1 MSCSTIIVGSSWSF
15 GVPRLLI
22 NGVKGMQGLVDF
34 NPLQLL
40 CHLGSQKQFG
50 VLSLKKHMPINL
62 CLQHLQFI
70 CTSSCVNLSP
80 AFAFHPCPFFF
91 TNNNN
96 NNLLMGYNIWIN
108 VVLSFQIPDACNPK
122 LLAKFSTFHS
132 TPPNLVVALVN
143 LKWQFSP
150 FAQYNFF
157 F

>member
-22 NGVKGMQGLVDF
+22 NVVKGMQGPIDF

-50 VLSLKKHMPINL
+50 VLSLKRQMPVNL

-70 CTSSCVNLSP
+70 YILLCQPFSRLCLPSLP
-80 AFAFHPCPFFF
+80 PFFDQQQQQPP
-91 TNNNN
+91 NGKQHLNQCRVK
-96 NNLLMGYNIWIN
+96 L
-108 VVLSFQIPDACNPK
+108 QIPDACNPK

-132 TPPNLVVALVN
+132 TPNLVVVLVN
-143 LKWQFSP
+143 LK
-150 FAQYNFF
+150 
-157 F
+157 